1 MNNEMNFLFSLN
13 HPESN
18 YSCRSILSFQTRGD
32 IDKKFTDLKDNETW
46 FDQTNESLD
55 IYKQFMVNSSRYS
68 KVNLGKFILRRI
80 QRKYCHY
87 VDASIRNIPTQK
99 MTILFG

>member
-1 MNNEMNFLFSLN
+1 MNFLFSLN

-32 IDKKFTDLKDNETW
+32 IDKKFTDLKD
-46 FDQTNESLD
+46 NESLD

>member
-32 IDKKFTDLKDNETW
+32 IDKKFTDLKDNE
-46 FDQTNESLD
+46 SLD

-68 KVNLGKFILRRI
+68 KVNLGKFILWRI

>member
-1 MNNEMNFLFSLN
+1 MNNEMNFLFSIN

-32 IDKKFTDLKDNETW
+32 IDKKFTDLKD
-46 FDQTNESLD
+46 NESLD

>member
-32 IDKKFTDLKDNETW
+32 IDKKFTDLKD
-46 FDQTNESLD
+46 NESLD